1 MSSSSQPLIFLF
13 SPGPLTDDWQV
24 PITVVLRHQLPPSRY
39 ALRRSVIIT
48 GCSLWFQ
55 IHYVEQGAQSSP
67 TSTTMSDSVSFHQA
81 EETLSPAFPRIQNTG
96 FLGSR
101 KTVIRADPALAT
113 CFDPTDKQLYDLWA
127 PKN

>member
-1 MSSSSQPLIFLF
+1 MSSSSTNNRGAAT
-13 SPGPLTDDWQV
+13 ST
-24 PITVVLRHQLPPSRY
+24 PSFKIRT
-39 ALRRSVIIT
+39 A
-48 GCSLWFQ
+48 
-55 IHYVEQGAQSSP
+55 EGAQSSP